1 MPKIKKQTLRQVSA
15 NAADRALEPVRT
27 LGSRN
32 FKFVRDA
39 IDRGN
44 MQVASLA
51 KNIIA
56 EYGVEPE
63 EIRNAAISAYAHSS
77 RFRLSAV

>member
-1 MPKIKKQTLRQVSA
+1 MPTIKNQTLRQVSA

-27 LGSRN
+27 FGSKN
-32 FKFVRDA
+32 FMFVRDA

-63 EIRNAAISAYAHSS
+63 EIRNAVISAYAHSS
-77 RFRLSAV
+77 RFRLSAG

>member
-1 MPKIKKQTLRQVSA
+1 MPTIKKQTLRQVSA
-15 NAADRALEPVRT
+15 NAAYRALEPVRT
-27 LGSRN
+27 FGSKN
-32 FKFVRDA
+32 FMFVRDA

-63 EIRNAAISAYAHSS
+63 EIRNAVISAYAHSS
-77 RFRLSAV
+77 RFRLSAG